1 MASSAFENRYA
12 KAIDGLKEVN
22 EKIEITNDT
31 ITHQAKNIVGQIREA
46 NGEKLDHDIPQ
57 VPKI

>member
-12 KAIDGLKEVN
+12 KAIDGLKKVN

-31 ITHQAKNIVGQIREA
+31 ITHQAKNIVG
-46 NGEKLDHDIPQ
+46 
-57 VPKI
+57 